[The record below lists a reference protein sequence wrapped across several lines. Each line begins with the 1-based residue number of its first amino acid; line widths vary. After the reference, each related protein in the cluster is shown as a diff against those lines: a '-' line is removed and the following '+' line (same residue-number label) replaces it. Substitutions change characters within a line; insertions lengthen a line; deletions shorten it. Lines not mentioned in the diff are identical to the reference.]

1 MIRLLITLIF
11 LPILFTDYQFNAGGV
26 ARCRTKPAMTY
37 VIGTVRQGHI
47 PASGVI
53 VALSTGENAPILATV
68 RSGPHA
74 GSEDW
79 APGFFWLTINQ
90 QKTVVGD
97 WAVWTVDEDGRRS
110 SVVLNL
116 HTGEDCQEAIIW
128 FDRN

>member
-1 MIRLLITLIF
+1 
-11 LPILFTDYQFNAGGV
+11 
-26 ARCRTKPAMTY
+26 MTY
-37 VIGTVRQGHI
+37 VIGTIRQAHV
-47 PASGVI
+47 PMNGVT